1 MMTLV
6 ILLLFLLFCVLVFWI
21 SITFSIK
28 YVLIFTA
35 FLFSGLLVYYSFLTL
50 AGLVHRSR
58 KRKDR

>member
-28 YVLIFTA
+28 YVLI
-35 FLFSGLLVYYSFLTL
+35 
-50 AGLVHRSR
+50 
-58 KRKDR
+58 

>member
-35 FLFSGLLVYYSFLTL
+35 FLFVSYFGELNQRVL
-50 AGLVHRSR
+50 R
-58 KRKDR
+58 KNSKQVSQRK